1 MTSLNVLKP
10 LSIGFVTGGVV
21 CVVVAF
27 SAGWIVSA
35 SKWQNDVELA
45 RISTLAEVC
54 VTRAQEHR
62 QANGVTT
69 EIAGYGTDARHAR
82 EALAEQFAVVL
93 PDQQQLS
100 KRGADACANELDA
113 TRA

>member
-1 MTSLNVLKP
+1 MTSLNLLKP
-10 LSIGFVTGGVV
+10 LSIGFVAGGAV
-21 CVVVAF
+21 CFLVAF

-45 RISTLAEVC
+45 RISTLADVC
-54 VTRAQEHR
+54 VARAQAHR
-62 QANGVTT
+62 ATNGVTT

-82 EALAEQFAVVL
+82 EALAEEFAVAL
-93 PDQQQLS
+93 PEQQQLS
-100 KRGADACANELDA
+100 ERASAACANALDA